1 MRNVDILLVVSFN
14 FPKFVTVLLNISN
27 KIQYFMGKRS
37 STLHKAASLLLALL
51 VMPAVQCLAQLNTRK
66 PASSTSAPNRQAPLV
81 IKKANGTTKTAYGVL
96 GFDLTDGNMLNGLVS
111 FPFTEGARFSLV
123 KYFGDANHD
132 VTAGAY
138 AERYYYAELTQTD
151 LTTQKMIPVE
161 LIRYDIEK
169 DVTESVGALSG
180 YTSHINDMSYDY
192 STKTMYAISVLNDA
206 YTQLF
211 TIDLNTAE
219 SKLVADLDRR
229 FFTLACTYEG
239 QLYGISFEG
248 DLCKID
254 KTNGNVTVVGATGW
268 HPTYYQSMEFDH
280 SDETLYWAANLMGG
294 TDFDDCIATVDI
306 NTGAAQKVAAVGNS
320 PQIAGLYVPFAASEK
335 GTPSAVSD
343 FECVPGANG
352 ATTVA
357 LYWMNPTQTFDGKE
371 LTALT
376 DIKVYRDRELIK
388 TFENPEIGEEMSYT
402 DDLGDVKGGYHFYS
416 VVASNSVGEGAEEK
430 VRIFV
435 GRDIP
440 ADITTLTLQ
449 HDGYDK
455 AVISWNQPELGPN
468 GGYVDASSLSYKVV
482 RKPDGRVIAD
492 GLKQTTVSD
501 ENISPVGQY
510 SYSVVASNAD
520 GESNAVETET
530 RVFGPAYSM
539 PVTFDFTA
547 FDADNSWTVMD
558 ANKDGYAW
566 MWTKVSSG
574 DRVMGHQA
582 SSTAV
587 SDDWLISY
595 YMPFEKDATYR
606 AEMELH
612 AYSADK
618 LEFAL
623 LDEMY
628 TVKPAQVLDTV
639 TIKGNRDK
647 QRIGVVFKAE
657 SDGYKNLGIHA
668 LSPMRADW
676 LEVFNLSVK
685 KAEKSNLAA
694 VSISGPEKPM
704 AKKESVYTVR
714 VENRGTDKA
723 YAYRVTLVDKN
734 GEELNHK
741 DVAVTLNSGEYADV
755 EVAWTPQ
762 VADTT
767 AICGVVRTWPDD
779 EYADDNTTDYMTVIV
794 REAFDGDVVGIGLES
809 SSTASSSPFDLSN
822 QYAAALNI
830 YSADEIGENK
840 DMLIQKL
847 AWPYDALYQY
857 SDVET
862 IPVRIYLANTDLTN
876 TKDGWIPE
884 EQLTLVYDGITSIA
898 QKSTGD
904 LTIALDEPFKYEAGK
919 NLAVLTAVNCDTYCP
934 YVSFRQ
940 YNSPLEGNA
949 AYEWGSYYAKQW
961 FDFTQVGHQD
971 YYSRCASIMIYM
983 TDAKTDGITSANT
996 AAVAG
1001 TAYTVSDVAGRVVA
1015 TGVFSEQGTVNTTG
1029 LQRGVYVVSYKV
1041 DGKRQAMKISVNK

>member
-1 MRNVDILLVVSFN
+1 
-14 FPKFVTVLLNISN
+14 
-27 KIQYFMGKRS
+27 MGKRS

-66 PASSTSAPNRQAPLV
+66 PASGASAPNRQAPLV

-169 DVTESVGALSG
+169 DVTESVGELSG

-254 KTNGNVTVVGATGW
+254 KANGNVTVVGATGW

-371 LTALT
+371 LSSLT

-501 ENISPVGQY
+501 ENISPVSQY

-767 AICGVVRTWPDD
+767 AVCGVVRTWPDD

-794 REAFDGDVVGIGLES
+794 REAFDGDVVAIGLES
-809 SSTASSSPFDLSN
+809 SATASSSPFDLSN

-847 AWPYDALYQY
+847 AWTYDALYQY

-898 QKSTGD
+898 QKTTGGD
-904 LTIALDEPFKYEAGK
+904 MTIALDEPFKYEAGK

-940 YNSPLEGNA
+940 YISPLEGNA

-961 FDFTQVGHQD
+961 FDFTQVGHQN
-971 YYSRCASIMIYM
+971 YYSRCASIMIYL
-983 TDAKTDGITSANT
+983 TEDTPNGIASANA

-1015 TGVFSEQGTVNTTG
+1015 TGVFSEQGTVNTSS

>member
-1 MRNVDILLVVSFN
+1 
-14 FPKFVTVLLNISN
+14 
-27 KIQYFMGKRS
+27 MGKKS

-66 PASSTSAPNRQAPLV
+66 PASGVSAPNRQTPLV

-169 DVTESVGALSG
+169 DVTESVGELSG

-501 ENISPVGQY
+501 ENISPVSQY

-830 YSADEIGENK
+830 YSADEVGENK

-884 EQLTLVYDGITSIA
+884 EDLTLVYDGITSIA

-971 YYSRCASIMIYM
+971 YYSRTASIMIYL
-983 TDAKTDGITSANT
+983 TEDTPNGIASANT

-1015 TGVFSEQGTVNTTG
+1015 TGVFSEQGTVNTSG

>member
-1 MRNVDILLVVSFN
+1 
-14 FPKFVTVLLNISN
+14 
-27 KIQYFMGKRS
+27 MGKRS

-66 PASSTSAPNRQAPLV
+66 PASSASAPNRQAPLV

-971 YYSRCASIMIYM
+971 YYSRTASIMIYL
-983 TDAKTDGITSANT
+983 TEDTPNGIASANT

-1015 TGVFSEQGTVNTTG
+1015 TGVFSEQGTVNTSG

-1041 DGKRQAMKISVNK
+1041 DGKRQAMKISINK

>member
-1 MRNVDILLVVSFN
+1 
-14 FPKFVTVLLNISN
+14 
-27 KIQYFMGKRS
+27 MGKRS

-66 PASSTSAPNRQAPLV
+66 PASSASAPNRQAPLV

-169 DVTESVGALSG
+169 DVTESVGDLSG

-248 DLCKID
+248 DFCKID

-440 ADITTLTLQ
+440 SDITTLTLQ

-501 ENISPVGQY
+501 ENISPVSQY

-657 SDGYKNLGIHA
+657 SEGYKNLGIHA

-884 EQLTLVYDGITSIA
+884 EDLTLVYDGITSIA

-961 FDFTQVGHQD
+961 FDFTQVGHQN
-971 YYSRCASIMIYM
+971 YYSRTASIMIYM

-1015 TGVFSEQGTVNTTG
+1015 TGVFSEQGTVNTSG

-1041 DGKRQAMKISVNK
+1041 DGKRHAMKISVNK

>member
-1 MRNVDILLVVSFN
+1 
-14 FPKFVTVLLNISN
+14 
-27 KIQYFMGKRS
+27 MGKRS

-66 PASSTSAPNRQAPLV
+66 PASSASAPNRQAPLV

-169 DVTESVGALSG
+169 DVTESVGELSG

-248 DLCKID
+248 DFCKID

-294 TDFDDCIATVDI
+294 TDFDDCIATVDV

-320 PQIAGLYVPFAASEK
+320 PQIAGLYVPFAASAK

-371 LTALT
+371 LSSLT

-388 TFENPEIGEEMSYT
+388 TFENPEMGEEMSYT

-416 VVASNSVGEGAEEK
+416 VVASNSVGKGAEEK

-468 GGYVDASSLSYKVV
+468 GGYVDASFLSYKVV

-694 VSISGPEKPM
+694 VSISGPEKPI

-794 REAFDGDVVGIGLES
+794 REAFDGDVVAIGLES
-809 SSTASSSPFDLSN
+809 SATASSSPFDLSN

-847 AWPYDALYQY
+847 AWTYDALYQY

-898 QKSTGD
+898 QKTTGGD
-904 LTIALDEPFKYEAGK
+904 MTIALDEPFKYEAGK

-940 YNSPLEGNA
+940 YISPLEGNA

-961 FDFTQVGHQD
+961 FDFTQVGHQN
-971 YYSRCASIMIYM
+971 YYSRTASIMIYM
-983 TDAKTDGITSANT
+983 TDAQTNGITSANT

-1015 TGVFSEQGTVNTTG
+1015 TGVFSEQGTVNTSG

>member
-1 MRNVDILLVVSFN
+1 
-14 FPKFVTVLLNISN
+14 
-27 KIQYFMGKRS
+27 MGKRS
-37 STLHKAASLLLALL
+37 STFHKAASLLLALL

-66 PASSTSAPNRQAPLV
+66 PASSASAPNRQAPLV

-161 LIRYDIEK
+161 LVRYDIEK
-169 DVTESVGALSG
+169 DVTESVGELSG

-320 PQIAGLYVPFAASEK
+320 PQIAGLYVPFAASAK

-388 TFENPEIGEEMSYT
+388 TFENPEMGEEMSYT

-501 ENISPVGQY
+501 ENILPVGQY

-934 YVSFRQ
+934 YISFRQ

-983 TDAKTDGITSANT
+983 TEDTPNGIASANA

-1015 TGVFSEQGTVNTTG
+1015 TGVFSEQGTVNISG
-1029 LQRGVYVVSYKV
+1029 LQRGVYVVGYKV

>member
-1 MRNVDILLVVSFN
+1 
-14 FPKFVTVLLNISN
+14 
-27 KIQYFMGKRS
+27 MGKRS

-66 PASSTSAPNRQAPLV
+66 PASSASAPNRQAPLV

-169 DVTESVGALSG
+169 DVTESVGELSG

-219 SKLVADLDRR
+219 SKLVADCDRR

-971 YYSRCASIMIYM
+971 YYSRTASIMIYM
-983 TDAKTDGITSANT
+983 TDAQTDGITSANT

-1015 TGVFSEQGTVNTTG
+1015 TGVFSEQGTVNTSG

>member
-1 MRNVDILLVVSFN
+1 
-14 FPKFVTVLLNISN
+14 
-27 KIQYFMGKRS
+27 MGKRS

-66 PASSTSAPNRQAPLV
+66 PASSASAPNRQAPLV

-169 DVTESVGALSG
+169 DVTESVGELSG

-192 STKTMYAISVLNDA
+192 STKTMYAISILNDA

-248 DLCKID
+248 DFCKID

-455 AVISWNQPELGPN
+455 AVISWNQPELDPN

-940 YNSPLEGNA
+940 YNSPIEGNA

-971 YYSRCASIMIYM
+971 YYSRTASIMIYL
-983 TDAKTDGITSANT
+983 TEDTPNGIASANT

-1015 TGVFSEQGTVNTTG
+1015 TGVFSEQGTVNTSG

-1041 DGKRQAMKISVNK
+1041 DGKRQAMKISINK

>member
-1 MRNVDILLVVSFN
+1 
-14 FPKFVTVLLNISN
+14 
-27 KIQYFMGKRS
+27 MGKRS

-66 PASSTSAPNRQAPLV
+66 PASSASAPNRQAPLV

-971 YYSRCASIMIYM
+971 YYSRTASIMIYM
-983 TDAKTDGITSANT
+983 TDAQTDGITSANT

-1015 TGVFSEQGTVNTTG
+1015 TGVFTEQGTVNTSG

>member
-1 MRNVDILLVVSFN
+1 MVSFI
-14 FPKFVTVLLNISN
+14 FPKFVVVLLNISN

-66 PASSTSAPNRQAPLV
+66 PASSASAPNRQAPLV

-96 GFDLTDGNMLNGLVS
+96 GFDLTDGQYANGLVS

-169 DVTESVGALSG
+169 DVTESVGELSG

-211 TIDLNTAE
+211 IIDLNTAE

-884 EQLTLVYDGITSIA
+884 EDLTLVYDGITSIA

-1015 TGVFSEQGTVNTTG
+1015 TGVFSAQGTVNTSG

-1041 DGKRQAMKISVNK
+1041 DGKRQAMKISINK

>member
-1 MRNVDILLVVSFN
+1 
-14 FPKFVTVLLNISN
+14 
-27 KIQYFMGKRS
+27 MGKRS

-66 PASSTSAPNRQAPLV
+66 PASSASAPNRQAPLV

-169 DVTESVGALSG
+169 DVTESVGELSG

-357 LYWMNPTQTFDGKE
+357 IYWMNPTQTFDGKE

-501 ENISPVGQY
+501 ESISPVSQY

-676 LEVFNLSVK
+676 LEVYNLSVK
-685 KAEKSNLAA
+685 KAEKYNLAA

-971 YYSRCASIMIYM
+971 YYSRCASIMIYL
-983 TDAKTDGITSANT
+983 TEDTPNGIASANT

-1015 TGVFSEQGTVNTTG
+1015 TGVFLEQGTVNTSG

>member
-1 MRNVDILLVVSFN
+1 MVSFN
-14 FPKFVTVLLNISN
+14 FPKFVAVLLNISN

-66 PASSTSAPNRQAPLV
+66 PASSTSAPNRQTPLV

-169 DVTESVGALSG
+169 DVTESVGELSG

-416 VVASNSVGEGAEEK
+416 VVASNSVGDGAEEK

-840 DMLIQKL
+840 DMLIQKM

-884 EQLTLVYDGITSIA
+884 EDLTLVYDGITSIA

-961 FDFTQVGHQD
+961 FDFTQVGHQN
-971 YYSRCASIMIYM
+971 YYSRTASIMIYM
-983 TDAKTDGITSANT
+983 TDAQTNGITSANT

-1015 TGVFSEQGTVNTTG
+1015 TGVFSEQGTVNTSG
-1029 LQRGVYVVSYKV
+1029 LQCGVYVVSYKV

>member
-1 MRNVDILLVVSFN
+1 
-14 FPKFVTVLLNISN
+14 
-27 KIQYFMGKRS
+27 MGKRS

-66 PASSTSAPNRQAPLV
+66 PASSASAPNRQAPLV

-169 DVTESVGALSG
+169 DVTESVGELSG

-248 DLCKID
+248 DFCKID

-357 LYWMNPTQTFDGKE
+357 LYWMNPTQTFDGKV
-371 LTALT
+371 LSSLT

-919 NLAVLTAVNCDTYCP
+919 NLAVLTAVKCDTYCP

-961 FDFTQVGHQD
+961 FDFTQVGHQN
-971 YYSRCASIMIYM
+971 YYSRTASIMIYM
-983 TDAKTDGITSANT
+983 TDAQTNGITSANT

-1015 TGVFSEQGTVNTTG
+1015 TGVFTEQGTVNTSG

>member
-1 MRNVDILLVVSFN
+1 
-14 FPKFVTVLLNISN
+14 
-27 KIQYFMGKRS
+27 MGKRS

-66 PASSTSAPNRQAPLV
+66 PASSASAPNRQAPLV

-169 DVTESVGALSG
+169 DVTESVGELSG

-357 LYWMNPTQTFDGKE
+357 IYWMNPTQTFDGKE

-501 ENISPVGQY
+501 ENISPVSQY

-983 TDAKTDGITSANT
+983 TDAQTDGITSANT

-1015 TGVFSEQGTVNTTG
+1015 TGVFSEQGTVNTSG

>member
-1 MRNVDILLVVSFN
+1 
-14 FPKFVTVLLNISN
+14 
-27 KIQYFMGKRS
+27 MGKRS

-66 PASSTSAPNRQAPLV
+66 PASSASAPNRQAPLV

-169 DVTESVGALSG
+169 DVTESVGELSG

-320 PQIAGLYVPFAASEK
+320 PQIAGLYVPFAASAK

-357 LYWMNPTQTFDGKE
+357 LYWMNPTQTFDGNE

-388 TFENPEIGEEMSYT
+388 TFENPEMGEEMSYT

-440 ADITTLTLQ
+440 SDITTLTLQ

-547 FDADNSWTVMD
+547 FDADDSWTVMD

-566 MWTKVSSG
+566 MWTKLSSG
-574 DRVMGHQA
+574 YRVMGHQA

-767 AICGVVRTWPDD
+767 AVCGVVRTWPDD

-794 REAFDGDVVGIGLES
+794 REAFDGDVIGIGLES
-809 SSTASSSPFDLSN
+809 NSTASYSPFDLSN

-830 YSADEIGENK
+830 YSADEIGESK

-884 EQLTLVYDGITSIA
+884 DQLTLVYDGITSIA

-904 LTIALDEPFKYEAGK
+904 MTIALDEPFKYEAGK

-940 YNSPLEGNA
+940 YTSPLEGNA

-983 TDAKTDGITSANT
+983 TEDTPNGIASANA

-1015 TGVFSEQGTVNTTG
+1015 TGVFSDQGTIDTSN
-1029 LQRGVYVVSYKV
+1029 LQRGIYVVSYKV
-1041 DGKRQAMKISVNK
+1041 DGKRQAVKISVNK

>member
-1 MRNVDILLVVSFN
+1 MVSFN
-14 FPKFVTVLLNISN
+14 FPKFVAVLLNISN

-66 PASSTSAPNRQAPLV
+66 PASGVSAPNRQAPLV

-840 DMLIQKL
+840 DMIIQKM

-884 EQLTLVYDGITSIA
+884 ELLTLVYDGITSIA

-971 YYSRCASIMIYM
+971 YYSRTASIMIYM
-983 TDAKTDGITSANT
+983 TDAQTNGITSANT

-1015 TGVFSEQGTVNTTG
+1015 TGVFTEQGTVNTSG

>member
-1 MRNVDILLVVSFN
+1 
-14 FPKFVTVLLNISN
+14 
-27 KIQYFMGKRS
+27 MGKRS

-66 PASSTSAPNRQAPLV
+66 PASNASAPNRQAPLV

-161 LIRYDIEK
+161 LVRYDIEK
-169 DVTESVGALSG
+169 DVTESVGELSG

-352 ATTVA
+352 ATTVS

-371 LTALT
+371 LSSLT

-628 TVKPAQVLDTV
+628 TVKPVQVLDTV

-884 EQLTLVYDGITSIA
+884 EQLTLVYDGITGIA

-961 FDFTQVGHQD
+961 FDFTQVGHQN
-971 YYSRCASIMIYM
+971 YYSRTASIMIYM
-983 TDAKTDGITSANT
+983 TDAQTNGITSANT

-1015 TGVFSEQGTVNTTG
+1015 TGVFSEQGTVNTSS

>member
-1 MRNVDILLVVSFN
+1 MVSFN
-14 FPKFVTVLLNISN
+14 FPKFVVVLLNISN

-37 STLHKAASLLLALL
+37 STFHKAASLLLALL

-66 PASSTSAPNRQAPLV
+66 PASSASAPNRQAPLV

-161 LIRYDIEK
+161 LVRYDIEK
-169 DVTESVGALSG
+169 DVTESVGELSG

-320 PQIAGLYVPFAASEK
+320 PQIAGLYVPFAASAK

-388 TFENPEIGEEMSYT
+388 TFENPEMGEEMSYT

-501 ENISPVGQY
+501 ENILPVGQY

-934 YVSFRQ
+934 YISFRQ

-983 TDAKTDGITSANT
+983 TEDTPNGIASANA

-1015 TGVFSEQGTVNTTG
+1015 TGVFSEQGTVNISG
-1029 LQRGVYVVSYKV
+1029 LQRGVYVVGYKV

>member
-1 MRNVDILLVVSFN
+1 
-14 FPKFVTVLLNISN
+14 
-27 KIQYFMGKRS
+27 MGKRS

-66 PASSTSAPNRQAPLV
+66 PASSASAPNRQAPLV

-169 DVTESVGALSG
+169 DVTESVGELSG

-371 LTALT
+371 LSSLT

-618 LEFAL
+618 LEFAI

-794 REAFDGDVVGIGLES
+794 REAFDGDVVAIGLES
-809 SSTASSSPFDLSN
+809 SATASSSPFDLSN

-904 LTIALDEPFKYEAGK
+904 MTIALDEPFKYEAGK

-961 FDFTQVGHQD
+961 FDFTQVGHQN
-971 YYSRCASIMIYM
+971 YYSRTASIMIYM
-983 TDAKTDGITSANT
+983 TDAQTDGITSANT

-1015 TGVFSEQGTVNTTG
+1015 TGVFSEQGTVNTSG
-1029 LQRGVYVVSYKV
+1029 LQRGVYVVGYKV

>member
-1 MRNVDILLVVSFN
+1 MISFN
-14 FPKFVTVLLNISN
+14 FPKFVVVLLNISN

-51 VMPAVQCLAQLNTRK
+51 VMPAMQCLAQLNTRK
-66 PASSTSAPNRQAPLV
+66 PASSASAPNRQAPLV

-169 DVTESVGALSG
+169 DVTESVGELSG

-320 PQIAGLYVPFAASEK
+320 PQIAGLYVPFAASAK

-371 LTALT
+371 LSSLT

-388 TFENPEIGEEMSYT
+388 TFENPEMGEEMSYT

-582 SSTAV
+582 SSTAA

-767 AICGVVRTWPDD
+767 AVCGVVRTWPDD

-794 REAFDGDVVGIGLES
+794 REAFDGDVVAIGLES
-809 SSTASSSPFDLSN
+809 SATASSSPFDLSN

-840 DMLIQKL
+840 YMLIQKL
-847 AWPYDALYQY
+847 AWTYDALYQY

-898 QKSTGD
+898 QKTTGGD
-904 LTIALDEPFKYEAGK
+904 MTIALDEPFKYEAGK

-940 YNSPLEGNA
+940 YISPLEGNA

-961 FDFTQVGHQD
+961 FDFTQAGHQN
-971 YYSRCASIMIYM
+971 YYSRTASIMIYM

-1001 TAYTVSDVAGRVVA
+1001 TAYTVSDVSGRVVA
-1015 TGVFSEQGTVNTTG
+1015 TGVFSEQGTVNTSG

>member
-1 MRNVDILLVVSFN
+1 
-14 FPKFVTVLLNISN
+14 
-27 KIQYFMGKRS
+27 MGKRS

-66 PASSTSAPNRQAPLV
+66 PASGASAPNRPAPLV

-371 LTALT
+371 LSSLT

-435 GRDIP
+435 GSDIP

-501 ENISPVGQY
+501 ENISPVSQY

-639 TIKGNRDK
+639 TIKGNLDK

-949 AYEWGSYYAKQW
+949 AYEWGGYYAKQW
-961 FDFTQVGHQD
+961 FDFTQVGHQN
-971 YYSRCASIMIYM
+971 YYSRTASIMIYM
-983 TDAKTDGITSANT
+983 TDAQTDGITSANT
-996 AAVAG
+996 AAVAS
-1001 TAYTVSDVAGRVVA
+1001 TAYTVSDVVGRVVA
-1015 TGVFSEQGTVNTTG
+1015 TGVFTEQGTVNTSS

>member
-1 MRNVDILLVVSFN
+1 
-14 FPKFVTVLLNISN
+14 
-27 KIQYFMGKRS
+27 MGKRS

-51 VMPAVQCLAQLNTRK
+51 VMPAVQCFAQLNTRK
-66 PASSTSAPNRQAPLV
+66 PASGASSPNRQAPLV

-161 LIRYDIEK
+161 LVRYDIEK
-169 DVTESVGALSG
+169 DVTESVGELSG

-371 LTALT
+371 LSSLT

-388 TFENPEIGEEMSYT
+388 TFENPEMGEEMSYT

-468 GGYVDASSLSYKVV
+468 GGYVDASSLFYKVV

-582 SSTAV
+582 SSTAA

-694 VSISGPEKPM
+694 VSISGPDKPM

-840 DMLIQKL
+840 DMLIQKM

-940 YNSPLEGNA
+940 YISPLEGNA

-961 FDFTQVGHQD
+961 FDFTQVGHQN
-971 YYSRCASIMIYM
+971 YYSRTASIMIYM
-983 TDAKTDGITSANT
+983 TDAQTNGITSANT

-1015 TGVFSEQGTVNTTG
+1015 TGVFSEQGTVNTSG

>member
-1 MRNVDILLVVSFN
+1 MISFN
-14 FPKFVTVLLNISN
+14 FPKFVVVLLNISN

-66 PASSTSAPNRQAPLV
+66 PASSASAPNRQAPLV

-169 DVTESVGALSG
+169 DVTESVGELSG

-357 LYWMNPTQTFDGKE
+357 IYWMNPTQTFDGKE

-501 ENISPVGQY
+501 ENISPVSQY

-794 REAFDGDVVGIGLES
+794 REAFDGDVVAIGLES
-809 SSTASSSPFDLSN
+809 SATASSSPFDLSN

-847 AWPYDALYQY
+847 AWTYDALYQY

-898 QKSTGD
+898 QKTTGGD
-904 LTIALDEPFKYEAGK
+904 MTIALDEPFKYEAGK

-940 YNSPLEGNA
+940 YISPLEGNA

-961 FDFTQVGHQD
+961 FDFTQVGHQN
-971 YYSRCASIMIYM
+971 YYSRTASIMIYM
-983 TDAKTDGITSANT
+983 TDAQTNGITSANT

-1015 TGVFSEQGTVNTTG
+1015 TGVFSEQGTVNTSG

>member
-1 MRNVDILLVVSFN
+1 
-14 FPKFVTVLLNISN
+14 
-27 KIQYFMGKRS
+27 MGKRS

-66 PASSTSAPNRQAPLV
+66 PASSASAPNRQAPLV

-169 DVTESVGALSG
+169 DVTESVGELSG

-248 DLCKID
+248 DFCKID

-320 PQIAGLYVPFAASEK
+320 PQIAGLYVPFAASAK

-371 LTALT
+371 LSSLT

-388 TFENPEIGEEMSYT
+388 TFENPEMGEEMSYT

-501 ENISPVGQY
+501 ENISPVSQY

-582 SSTAV
+582 SSTAA

-694 VSISGPEKPM
+694 VSISGPDKPM

-767 AICGVVRTWPDD
+767 AVCGVVRTWPDD

-794 REAFDGDVVGIGLES
+794 REAFDGDVVAIGLES
-809 SSTASSSPFDLSN
+809 SATASSSPFDLSN

-847 AWPYDALYQY
+847 AWTYDALYQY

-898 QKSTGD
+898 QKTTGGD
-904 LTIALDEPFKYEAGK
+904 MTIALDEPFKYEAGK

-940 YNSPLEGNA
+940 YISPLEGNA

-961 FDFTQVGHQD
+961 FDFTQVGHQN
-971 YYSRCASIMIYM
+971 YYSRTASIMIYM
-983 TDAKTDGITSANT
+983 TDAQTNGITSANT

-1015 TGVFSEQGTVNTTG
+1015 TGVFSEQGTVNTSD

>member
-1 MRNVDILLVVSFN
+1 
-14 FPKFVTVLLNISN
+14 
-27 KIQYFMGKRS
+27 MGKRS

-66 PASSTSAPNRQAPLV
+66 PASGASAPNRQAPLV

-219 SKLVADLDRR
+219 SKLIADLDRR

-840 DMLIQKL
+840 DMIIQKM

-876 TKDGWIPE
+876 TKEGWIPE
-884 EQLTLVYDGITSIA
+884 EDLTLVYDGITSIA

-961 FDFTQVGHQD
+961 FDFTQVGHQN
-971 YYSRCASIMIYM
+971 YYSRTASIMIYM
-983 TDAKTDGITSANT
+983 TDAQTDGITSANT

-1001 TAYTVSDVAGRVVA
+1001 TAYTVSDVAGRVVV
-1015 TGVFSEQGTVNTTG
+1015 TGVFSEQGTVNTSG

>member
-1 MRNVDILLVVSFN
+1 MVVSFN
-14 FPKFVTVLLNISN
+14 FPKFVAVLLNISN

-66 PASSTSAPNRQAPLV
+66 PASSASAPNRQALLV

-169 DVTESVGALSG
+169 DVTESVGELSG

-371 LTALT
+371 LSSLT

-857 SDVET
+857 SDVES

-961 FDFTQVGHQD
+961 FDFTQVGHQN
-971 YYSRCASIMIYM
+971 YYSRTASIMIYM

-996 AAVAG
+996 TAVAG

-1015 TGVFSEQGTVNTTG
+1015 TGVFSEQGTVNTSG
-1029 LQRGVYVVSYKV
+1029 LQRGVYVVGYKV

>member
-1 MRNVDILLVVSFN
+1 
-14 FPKFVTVLLNISN
+14 
-27 KIQYFMGKRS
+27 MGKRS

-51 VMPAVQCLAQLNTRK
+51 VMPAMQCLAQLNTRK
-66 PASSTSAPNRQAPLV
+66 PASSASAPNRQAPLV

-169 DVTESVGALSG
+169 DVTESVGELSG

-501 ENISPVGQY
+501 ENISPVSQY

-606 AEMELH
+606 AEMELR

-971 YYSRCASIMIYM
+971 YYSRTASIMIYM

-1001 TAYTVSDVAGRVVA
+1001 TAYTISDVAGRVVA
-1015 TGVFSEQGTVNTTG
+1015 TGVFSEQGTVNTSG

>member
-1 MRNVDILLVVSFN
+1 MISFD
-14 FPKFVTVLLNISN
+14 FPKFVVVLLNISN

-66 PASSTSAPNRQAPLV
+66 PASSASAPNRQAPLV

-940 YNSPLEGNA
+940 YNSPIEGNA

-961 FDFTQVGHQD
+961 FDFTQVGHQN
-971 YYSRCASIMIYM
+971 YYSRTASIMIYM

-1015 TGVFSEQGTVNTTG
+1015 TGVFSEQGTVNTSG

>member
-1 MRNVDILLVVSFN
+1 MISFN
-14 FPKFVTVLLNISN
+14 FPKFVVVLLNISN

-66 PASSTSAPNRQAPLV
+66 PASSASAPNRQAPLV

-169 DVTESVGALSG
+169 DVTESVGELSG

-248 DLCKID
+248 DFCKID

-501 ENISPVGQY
+501 ENISPVSQY

-961 FDFTQVGHQD
+961 FDFTQVGHQN
-971 YYSRCASIMIYM
+971 YYSRTASIMIYM
-983 TDAKTDGITSANT
+983 TDAQTDGITSANT

-1015 TGVFSEQGTVNTTG
+1015 TGVFSEQGTVNTSG

>member
-1 MRNVDILLVVSFN
+1 MVSFN
-14 FPKFVTVLLNISN
+14 FPKFVVVLLNISN

-51 VMPAVQCLAQLNTRK
+51 VMPAMQCLAQLNTRK
-66 PASSTSAPNRQAPLV
+66 PASSASAPNRQAPLV

-169 DVTESVGALSG
+169 DVTESVGELSG

-371 LTALT
+371 LSSLT

-767 AICGVVRTWPDD
+767 AVCGVVRTWPDD

-794 REAFDGDVVGIGLES
+794 REAFDGDVVAIGLES
-809 SSTASSSPFDLSN
+809 SATASSSPFDLSN

-847 AWPYDALYQY
+847 AWTYDALYQY

-898 QKSTGD
+898 QKTTGGD
-904 LTIALDEPFKYEAGK
+904 MTIALDEPFKYEAGK

-940 YNSPLEGNA
+940 YISPLEGNA

-961 FDFTQVGHQD
+961 FDFTQVGHQN
-971 YYSRCASIMIYM
+971 YYSRTASIMIYM
-983 TDAKTDGITSANT
+983 TDAQTNGITSANT

-1015 TGVFSEQGTVNTTG
+1015 TGVFSEQGTVNTSG

>member
-1 MRNVDILLVVSFN
+1 
-14 FPKFVTVLLNISN
+14 
-27 KIQYFMGKRS
+27 MGKRS

-66 PASSTSAPNRQAPLV
+66 PASSTSAPNRQTPLV

-169 DVTESVGALSG
+169 DVTESVGELSG

-416 VVASNSVGEGAEEK
+416 VVASNSVGDGAEEK

-840 DMLIQKL
+840 DMLIQKM

-884 EQLTLVYDGITSIA
+884 EDLTLVYDGITSIA

-961 FDFTQVGHQD
+961 FDFTQVGHQN
-971 YYSRCASIMIYM
+971 YYSRTASIMIYM
-983 TDAKTDGITSANT
+983 TDAQTNGITSANT

-1015 TGVFSEQGTVNTTG
+1015 TGVFSEQGTVNTSG
-1029 LQRGVYVVSYKV
+1029 LQCGVYVVSYKV

>member
-1 MRNVDILLVVSFN
+1 
-14 FPKFVTVLLNISN
+14 
-27 KIQYFMGKRS
+27 MGKRS

-51 VMPAVQCLAQLNTRK
+51 VMPAMQCLAQLNTRK
-66 PASSTSAPNRQAPLV
+66 PASNASAPNRQAPLV

-138 AERYYYAELTQTD
+138 AERFYYAELTQTD

-169 DVTESVGALSG
+169 DVTESVGELSG

-248 DLCKID
+248 DFCKID

-320 PQIAGLYVPFAASEK
+320 PQIAGLYVPFAASAK

-343 FECVPGANG
+343 FDCVPGANG

-371 LTALT
+371 LSSLT

-388 TFENPEIGEEMSYT
+388 TFENPEMGEEMSYT

-440 ADITTLTLQ
+440 ADVTTLTLQ

-520 GESNAVETET
+520 GE
-530 RVFGPAYSM
+530 
-539 PVTFDFTA
+539 
-547 FDADNSWTVMD
+547 
-558 ANKDGYAW
+558 
-566 MWTKVSSG
+566 
-574 DRVMGHQA
+574 
-582 SSTAV
+582 
-587 SDDWLISY
+587 
-595 YMPFEKDATYR
+595 
-606 AEMELH
+606 
-612 AYSADK
+612 
-618 LEFAL
+618 
-623 LDEMY
+623 
-628 TVKPAQVLDTV
+628 
-639 TIKGNRDK
+639 
-647 QRIGVVFKAE
+647 
-657 SDGYKNLGIHA
+657 
-668 LSPMRADW
+668 
-676 LEVFNLSVK
+676 
-685 KAEKSNLAA
+685 
-694 VSISGPEKPM
+694 
-704 AKKESVYTVR
+704 
-714 VENRGTDKA
+714 
-723 YAYRVTLVDKN
+723 
-734 GEELNHK
+734 
-741 DVAVTLNSGEYADV
+741 
-755 EVAWTPQ
+755 
-762 VADTT
+762 
-767 AICGVVRTWPDD
+767 
-779 EYADDNTTDYMTVIV
+779 YADDNTTDYMTVIV
-794 REAFDGDVVGIGLES
+794 REAFDGDVVAIGLES
-809 SSTASSSPFDLSN
+809 SATASSSPFDLSN

-847 AWPYDALYQY
+847 AWTYDALYQY

-898 QKSTGD
+898 QKTTGGD
-904 LTIALDEPFKYEAGK
+904 MTIALDEPFKYEAGK

-940 YNSPLEGNA
+940 YISPLEGNA

-961 FDFTQVGHQD
+961 FDFTQVGHQN
-971 YYSRCASIMIYM
+971 YYSRTASIMIYM
-983 TDAKTDGITSANT
+983 TDAQTNGITSANT

-1015 TGVFSEQGTVNTTG
+1015 TGVFSEQGTVNTSG

>member
-1 MRNVDILLVVSFN
+1 MVSFN
-14 FPKFVTVLLNISN
+14 FPKFVVVLLNISN

-66 PASSTSAPNRQAPLV
+66 PASGASAPNRQAPLV

-169 DVTESVGALSG
+169 DVTESVGELSG

-248 DLCKID
+248 DFCKID

-371 LTALT
+371 LSSLT

-501 ENISPVGQY
+501 ENILPVSQY

-767 AICGVVRTWPDD
+767 AICGVARTWPDD

-961 FDFTQVGHQD
+961 FDFTQVGHQN
-971 YYSRCASIMIYM
+971 YYSRTASIMIYM

-1001 TAYTVSDVAGRVVA
+1001 TAYTVSDMAGRVVA
-1015 TGVFSEQGTVNTTG
+1015 TGVFSEQGTVNTSG

>member
-1 MRNVDILLVVSFN
+1 
-14 FPKFVTVLLNISN
+14 
-27 KIQYFMGKRS
+27 MGKRS

-66 PASSTSAPNRQAPLV
+66 PASGASAPNRQAPLV

-169 DVTESVGALSG
+169 DVTESVGELSG

-192 STKTMYAISVLNDA
+192 STKTMYAIFVLNDA

-371 LTALT
+371 LSSLT

-416 VVASNSVGEGAEEK
+416 VVASNSVGEGTEEK

-723 YAYRVTLVDKN
+723 YAYRVTLVNKN

-840 DMLIQKL
+840 DMIIQKM

-884 EQLTLVYDGITSIA
+884 EDLTLVYDGITSLA

-940 YNSPLEGNA
+940 YNSPIEGNA

-983 TDAKTDGITSANT
+983 TDAQTDGITSANT

-1015 TGVFSEQGTVNTTG
+1015 TGVFTEQGTVNTSG

>member
-1 MRNVDILLVVSFN
+1 MVVSFN
-14 FPKFVTVLLNISN
+14 FPKFVVVLLNISN

-66 PASSTSAPNRQAPLV
+66 PASSASAPNRQAPLV

-169 DVTESVGALSG
+169 DVTESVGELSG

-402 DDLGDVKGGYHFYS
+402 DELGDVKGGYHFYS

-501 ENISPVGQY
+501 ENISPVSQY

-961 FDFTQVGHQD
+961 FDFTQVGHQN
-971 YYSRCASIMIYM
+971 YYSRTASIMIYM

-996 AAVAG
+996 TAVAG

-1015 TGVFSEQGTVNTTG
+1015 TGVFSEQGTVNTSG

-1041 DGKRQAMKISVNK
+1041 DGKRQPMKISVNK

>member
-1 MRNVDILLVVSFN
+1 
-14 FPKFVTVLLNISN
+14 
-27 KIQYFMGKRS
+27 MGKRS

-51 VMPAVQCLAQLNTRK
+51 VMPAMQCLAQLNTRK
-66 PASSTSAPNRQAPLV
+66 PASSASAPNRQAPLV

-169 DVTESVGALSG
+169 DVTESVGELSG

-320 PQIAGLYVPFAASEK
+320 PQIAGLYVPFAASAK

-371 LTALT
+371 LSSLT

-582 SSTAV
+582 SSTAA

-767 AICGVVRTWPDD
+767 AVCGVVRTWPDD
-779 EYADDNTTDYMTVIV
+779 EYAAANTTDYMTVIV
-794 REAFDGDVVGIGLES
+794 REAFDGDVVAIGLES
-809 SSTASSSPFDLSN
+809 SATASSSPFDLSN

-847 AWPYDALYQY
+847 AWTYDALYQY

-898 QKSTGD
+898 QKTTGGD
-904 LTIALDEPFKYEAGK
+904 MTIALDEPFKYEAGK

-940 YNSPLEGNA
+940 YISPLEGNA

-961 FDFTQVGHQD
+961 FDFTQVGHQN
-971 YYSRCASIMIYM
+971 YYSRTASIMIYM
-983 TDAKTDGITSANT
+983 TDAQTNGITSANT

-1015 TGVFSEQGTVNTTG
+1015 TGVFSEQGTVNTSG

>member
-1 MRNVDILLVVSFN
+1 MVSFN
-14 FPKFVTVLLNISN
+14 FPKFVVVLLNISN

-66 PASSTSAPNRQAPLV
+66 PASSASAPNRQAPLV

-169 DVTESVGALSG
+169 DVTESVGELSG

-371 LTALT
+371 LSSLT

-501 ENISPVGQY
+501 ENISPVSQY

-884 EQLTLVYDGITSIA
+884 ERLTLVYDGITSIA

-971 YYSRCASIMIYM
+971 YYSRTASIMIYM

-1015 TGVFSEQGTVNTTG
+1015 TGVFSEQGTVNTSG

>member
-1 MRNVDILLVVSFN
+1 
-14 FPKFVTVLLNISN
+14 
-27 KIQYFMGKRS
+27 MGKRS

-66 PASSTSAPNRQAPLV
+66 PASSASAPNRQAPLV

-169 DVTESVGALSG
+169 DVTESVGELSG

-449 HDGYDK
+449 HNGYDK

-501 ENISPVGQY
+501 ENISPVSQY

-940 YNSPLEGNA
+940 YNSPIEGNA

-961 FDFTQVGHQD
+961 FDFTQVGHQN
-971 YYSRCASIMIYM
+971 YYSRTASIMIYM
-983 TDAKTDGITSANT
+983 TDAQTDGITSANT

-1015 TGVFSEQGTVNTTG
+1015 TGVFSEQGTVNTSG
-1029 LQRGVYVVSYKV
+1029 LQCGVYVVSYKV